1 MRSGKGAE
9 VAPTPSDCP
18 IFHFFLAEAWDIRP
32 LLASRVRMNEGT
44 ETATGEE
51 MTSER
56 KRDLATAGIIRVV
69 SLLNAQAA
77 TLFTI

>member
-1 MRSGKGAE
+1 M
-9 VAPTPSDCP
+9 
-18 IFHFFLAEAWDIRP
+18 
-32 LLASRVRMNEGT
+32 LASRVRMNEGT
-44 ETATGEE
+44 ETAAGVE

-56 KRDLATAGIIRVV
+56 EKKATARIIKVV